1 MSSSSDD
8 DSSSSEA
15 SDLTT
20 ASEFDAFADEDETS
34 PKSPN
39 NRDSQPQTSA
49 FAFYSTSGFLEV
61 EGFEVSKAVYFG

>member
-20 ASEFDAFADEDETS
+20 ASEFDAFADEDET
-34 PKSPN
+34 KLMHLLCLQH
-39 NRDSQPQTSA
+39 RVRKGIT
-49 FAFYSTSGFLEV
+49 
-61 EGFEVSKAVYFG
+61 EGRSVIRILLIQIHFRIFGS